1 MLIGLYIIVL
11 YVSQFFPW
19 LPSFEANVNFLQ
31 KNILLADFSKE
42 GTESTLHAL
51 AVMLQ

>member
-1 MLIGLYIIVL
+1 MCLSFSLGF
-11 YVSQFFPW
+11 QA
-19 LPSFEANVNFLQ
+19 FEANVNFLQ